1 MLMERT
7 PIGKTGMYL
16 IEHSPQE
23 IASLYATSNIATELT
38 KKALESGL
46 EKDLNI
52 AKAANGVL
60 RAAVKLNIS
69 PIRAEEIIRTVEARG
84 RS

>member
-1 MLMERT
+1 MERT
-7 PIGKTGMYL
+7 PIGKTGSYL
-16 IEHSPQE
+16 IEFSRQE
-23 IASLYATSNIATELT
+23 ISSFNNTSTIATELV
-38 KKALESGL
+38 KKAVESRR

-69 PIRAEEIIRTVEARG
+69 PTRAEEIIRTVEARSRG
-84 RS
+84 